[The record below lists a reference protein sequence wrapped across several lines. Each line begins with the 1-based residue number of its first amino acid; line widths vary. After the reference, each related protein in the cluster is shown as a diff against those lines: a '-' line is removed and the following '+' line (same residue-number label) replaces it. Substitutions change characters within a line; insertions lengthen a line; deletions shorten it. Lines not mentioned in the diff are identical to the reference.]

1 MLQVEPGHVPAQT
14 TCAYGDAVRLTKIDA
29 AEAHIRTAVRM
40 FFEGGHPAP
49 IFMLANAAREIV
61 EQIGGHTDV
70 TTVQEELARDRNLT
84 VDAMVRPMK
93 TIANFLKHADRDP
106 TATVDIDEIALI
118 MVLQLAC
125 HDFGRT
131 AGGMPIE
138 AQVYEAWATAIAFRK
153 VADAPLRKQELIRK
167 IIAHFPG
174 IRSANDAERRAIG
187 LAVLNR
193 AVQDPLLEM
202 AFSREVVLPARSD
215 EPNPE

>member
-1 MLQVEPGHVPAQT
+1 
-14 TCAYGDAVRLTKIDA
+14 
-29 AEAHIRTAVRM
+29 M

-61 EQIGGHTDV
+61 EQIAGHTDIA
-70 TTVQEELARDRNLT
+70 TIQEELARDQGQT
-84 VDAMVRPMK
+84 VDAMLRPMK

-106 TATVDIDEIALI
+106 TATIDIEENAVI

-131 AGGMPIE
+131 TGGMPVE

-153 VADAPLRKQELIRK
+153 VSDAPMRKRELIRK

-174 IRSANDAERRAIG
+174 IRSADPAQRRAIG
-187 LAVLNR
+187 LKVLN
-193 AVQDPLLEM
+193 PP
-202 AFSREVVLPARSD
+202 FKIPG
-215 EPNPE
+215 